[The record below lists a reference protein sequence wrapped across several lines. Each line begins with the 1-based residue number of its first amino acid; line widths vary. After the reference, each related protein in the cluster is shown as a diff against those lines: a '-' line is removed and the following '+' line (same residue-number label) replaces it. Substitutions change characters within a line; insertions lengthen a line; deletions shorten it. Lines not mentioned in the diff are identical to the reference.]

1 MGRIDGKVAFIT
13 GAARGQGRAHA
24 VRLAEEGADIVALDI
39 CAPIKSLAYE
49 LAGPADLQVTAAM
62 VEATGRRI
70 IAERADV
77 RRAGELA
84 AAVERALSEFG
95 RIDIVCANAGI
106 LSYAPGIELAATAWQ
121 DVIDVNLTGVFNT
134 VQATAPAMIARGE
147 GGSIILTSSFGG
159 LRGIPNAVHYTAA
172 KHGVLG
178 LARAFALELA
188 PHFIRVNSI
197 HPSAVPTPM
206 VDNDATLAV
215 FAAGG
220 AKATLDDARE
230 AFAKLNALP
239 VPWVD
244 ARDVSNAVL
253 WLASDESRFVTGVAL
268 PVDAGSTQKMPG

>member
-24 VRLAEEGADIVALDI
+24 IRLAEEGADIVALDV
-39 CAPIKSLAYE
+39 CAAIGSVAYE
-49 LAGPADLQVTAAM
+49 LARPADLEATVDLVA
-62 VEATGRRI
+62 ATGRRAV
-70 IAERADV
+70 AERADV
-77 RRAGELA
+77 RSPGDLA
-84 AAVERALSEFG
+84 RVVSRALQELG

-106 LSYAPGIELAATAWQ
+106 LSYAPGIELSPEAWQ
-121 DVIDVNLTGVFNT
+121 DVIDVNLTGAFNT

-159 LRGIPNAVHYTAA
+159 LRGIPNAVHYSAS
-172 KHGVLG
+172 KHGVVG
-178 LARAFALELA
+178 LARAFAQELA

-215 FAAGG
+215 FAGEGG
-220 AKATLDDARE
+220 TASLDDARD
-230 AFAKLNALP
+230 ALTRLNALP
-239 VPWVD
+239 VPWVE

-268 PVDAGSTQKMPG
+268 PIDAGSLQKMPG

>member
-1 MGRIDGKVAFIT
+1 MGRVDGKVAFIT

-24 VRLAEEGADIVALDI
+24 LRLAEEGADIVALDI
-39 CAPIKSLAYE
+39 CAPIESLAYD
-49 LAGPADLQVTAAM
+49 LASPADLEETAGL
-62 VEATGRRI
+62 VDATGRRI
-70 IAERADV
+70 LAERADV
-77 RRAGELA
+77 RRPAELA
-84 AAVERALSEFG
+84 GVVERALTDLG

-106 LSYAPGIELAATAWQ
+106 LSYAPGIELTAAAWQ

-178 LARAFALELA
+178 LARALSQELA
-188 PHFIRVNSI
+188 PHFIRVNSV
-197 HPSAVPTPM
+197 HPSAVPTAM

-215 FAAGG
+215 FAVDGG
-220 AKATLDDARE
+220 TATLDDARDS
-230 AFAKLNALP
+230 FTKLNALP
-239 VPWVD
+239 IPWIE
-244 ARDVSNAVL
+244 AQDVSNAVL

-268 PVDAGSTQKMPG
+268 PVDAGSSQKMPG

>member
-1 MGRIDGKVAFIT
+1 MGRVDGKVAFIT

-39 CAPIKSLAYE
+39 CAPIDSVAYGLA
-49 LAGPADLQVTAAM
+49 ARADLDETVRL
-62 VEATGRRI
+62 VRATGRRI
-70 IAERADV
+70 VAGVADV
-77 RRAGELA
+77 RRPAEL
-84 AAVERALSEFG
+84 RAIAEQALAELG

-106 LSYAPGIELAATAWQ
+106 ISYAPGIELGSQGWQ

-134 VQATAPAMIARGE
+134 VQATAPSMVDRGE

-178 LARAFALELA
+178 LARAFSQELA

-215 FAAGG
+215 FGQAGET
-220 AKATLDDARE
+220 ATLDDARE
-230 AFAKLNALP
+230 AFTRLNALP
-239 VPWVD
+239 VPWVE
-244 ARDVSNAVL
+244 AGDVSNAVL
-253 WLASDESRFVTGVAL
+253 WLASDESRMVTGVAL
-268 PVDAGSTQKMPG
+268 PIDAGSLEKMPG